1 MQELM
6 KVDLAEKVGVT
17 RQTINAIEKSK
28 YNPLLELAFKLA
40 KLFEVK
46 IEDIFIVA
54 VSSLIFWS
62 KQHIPTPTFYYRK
75 KLGTLHNFP
84 CS

>member
-1 MQELM
+1 MLELT
-6 KVDLAEKVGVT
+6 KEDLAEKVGVT

-28 YNPLLELAFKLA
+28 YNSSLELEFKLA

-62 KQHIPTPTFYYRK
+62 TQHIPTPTFYYYEK
-75 KLGTLHNFP
+75 ACAFHNFP